1 MWTMLSKGSGKGR
14 FWLNAAIV
22 AALAV
27 GVLLGSFAPRS
38 EAAAQA
44 TLTFSG
50 QNAIVYFAVNPAK
63 TSDFERVMQAYSESL
78 SGSSNA
84 QRNQMAAGMKL
95 YRLADAGPNN
105 YVIYY
110 LFVDPV
116 VSGANYETFQVLND
130 EFMGGAPGNGDEVRE
145 LFSAFSGALEGGG
158 QQTINLNLVMEF

>member
-14 FWLNAAIV
+14 FWLNTAIV

-38 EAAAQA
+38 EAAAQ
-44 TLTFSG
+44 TTFSG
-50 QNAIVYFAVNPAK
+50 RNAIVYYAVNPAN
-63 TSDFERVMQAYSESL
+63 TSDFERVMKAYSESL
-78 SGSSNA
+78 SGSSDA
-84 QRNQMAAGMKL
+84 QHNQMAEGLKL

-116 VSGANYETFQVLND
+116 VSGADYEIFQLLND
-130 EFMGGAPGNGDEVRE
+130 QYQGGAPGNGDEVRE

-158 QQTINLNLVMEF
+158 QQTISLNLVMEF